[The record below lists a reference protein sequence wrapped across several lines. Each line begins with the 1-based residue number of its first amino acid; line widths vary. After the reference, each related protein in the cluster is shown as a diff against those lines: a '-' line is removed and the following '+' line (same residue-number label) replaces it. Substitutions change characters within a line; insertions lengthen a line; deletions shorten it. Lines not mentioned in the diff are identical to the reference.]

1 VEQKKRNA
9 KHGAGA
15 KGGDRLAC
23 LARGYADGGNSQ
35 VSKGLQ
41 GNVFGPYNAW
51 TDAVAVRVG
60 RMMWGM
66 DKVDRI
72 DKVDE
77 V

>member
-1 VEQKKRNA
+1 MVQA
-9 KHGAGA
+9 Q
-15 KGGDRLAC
+15 KGGTDSPASPADTRTA
-23 LARGYADGGNSQ
+23 GYSQ